1 MKRITKITL
10 LTALLFVSVSS
21 LPTAVAEKPV
31 QFGLTVQPIFPCG
44 ALKPSL
50 RVGPSVECILPDN
63 LQLIPRIQAII
74 EAHVML
80 AGHSQDSSLQN
91 HEKGQVALNVQP
103 DLGVKPMP
111 DNPWFPKMSWRP
123 YLSYGSGGMHYSVV
137 QFGLQWKHKNCR
149 ISLTISR
156 VPTGTPAGGETA
168 GTGAEDSK
176 QATQKAEQAREALKK
191 AQEKLEAAG
200 AAEKAAAQAE
210 VDKAKKAADEAA
222 KAADEVKPKDK
233 DPKQA
238 AQEKAKKAK
247 EDLDKAKEDL
257 DKAKDAAEKAA
268 AQAEVDKAKKAADEA
283 DAAVKAADEPKKAA
297 NPQSDFWKGWNV
309 GLGFTWYF

>member
-31 QFGLTVQPIFPCG
+31 QFGVTVQPIFSCG
-44 ALKPSL
+44 ALKPSF

-123 YLSYGSGGMHYSVV
+123 YLSYGSDGMNYSVV

-149 ISLTISR
+149 ISLMISR
-156 VPTGTPAGGETA
+156 VPTGTPAGGETTDPAAVLKAKQDVLTKVEEEEKGAKTDEAKKTAKEKKETAQKAVATAQKVVENAKAVEEAQKFVTEQETAQKDAQQAVKDA
-168 GTGAEDSK
+168 GEDPDNKKKAEENLTTVAKAVTDAKAALKTAED
-176 QATQKAEQAREALKK
+176 R
-191 AQEKLEAAG
+191 
-200 AAEKAAAQAE
+200 
-210 VDKAKKAADEAA
+210 AKEAA
-222 KAADEVKPKDK
+222 KSDT
-233 DPKQA
+233 
-238 AQEKAKKAK
+238 KAT
-247 EDLDKAKEDL
+247 
-257 DKAKDAAEKAA
+257 
-268 AQAEVDKAKKAADEA
+268 
-283 DAAVKAADEPKKAA
+283 
-297 NPQSDFWKGWNV
+297 PQSTFWKGWNV
-309 GLGFTWYF
+309 GVGFTWYF

>member
-31 QFGLTVQPIFPCG
+31 QFGLTAQPIFPCG
-44 ALKPSL
+44 ALKPSF

-80 AGHSQDSSLQN
+80 AGHSKDSSLAS
-91 HEKGQVALNVQP
+91 HEKGQMALNVQP

-123 YLSYGSGGMHYSVV
+123 YLSYGSAGMNCSLV

-149 ISLTISR
+149 ISLIISR
-156 VPTGTPAGGETA
+156 VPTGTPAGGETTDPA
-168 GTGAEDSK
+168 AVLKAKQEVLKKVQQEEQEAKTDEDK
-176 QATQKAEQAREALKK
+176 QAAKERKKTVEKDVETAQKVVDNAKAVEDANKVVTDKEKAQTDAKQAVKDAGEDETQKQK
-191 AQEKLEAAG
+191 AQEELT
-200 AAEKAAAQAE
+200 KAAQEVTDAKAALKTAE
-210 VDKAKKAADEAA
+210 DAAKKAAKSDT
-222 KAADEVKPKDK
+222 K
-233 DPKQA
+233 
-238 AQEKAKKAK
+238 
-247 EDLDKAKEDL
+247 
-257 DKAKDAAEKAA
+257 
-268 AQAEVDKAKKAADEA
+268 
-283 DAAVKAADEPKKAA
+283 A
-297 NPQSDFWKGWNV
+297 NPQSAFWKGWNV
-309 GLGFTWYF
+309 GVGFTWYF

>member
-44 ALKPSL
+44 ALKPSF

-80 AGHSQDSSLQN
+80 AGHSQDSSLKN
-91 HEKGQVALNVQP
+91 HEQGQVALNVQP

-123 YLSYGSGGMHYSVV
+123 YLSYGSGGMNYSVV

-149 ISLTISR
+149 ISLMISR

-176 QATQKAEQAREALKK
+176 QA
-191 AQEKLEAAG
+191 AQEKAKEDL
-200 AAEKAAAQAE
+200 
-210 VDKAKKAADEAA
+210 DKAKDAADAAVKAAE
-222 KAADEVKPKDK
+222 EVKPKEN

-247 EDLDKAKEDL
+247 EDLDKAEADL
-257 DKAKDAAEKAA
+257 KVADAAAKSA

-297 NPQSDFWKGWNV
+297 NPQSAFWKGWNV
-309 GLGFTWYF
+309 GVGFTWYF